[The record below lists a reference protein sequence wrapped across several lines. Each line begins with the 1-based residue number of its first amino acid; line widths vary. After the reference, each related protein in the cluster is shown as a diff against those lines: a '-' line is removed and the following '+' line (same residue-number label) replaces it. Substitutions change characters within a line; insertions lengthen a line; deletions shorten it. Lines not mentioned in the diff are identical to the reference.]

1 LNVEDRP
8 YNQPCWEVGRRK
20 PDWRMRSPS
29 VEGGDTTTPPE
40 RGPLDPG
47 GAGEAKVPHIE
58 AGTPL
63 GGGRA
68 EGTTKLV
75 REARDVGIGL
85 NPPTKPGRV
94 VAELAGARRL
104 KPYWGKPTVRNFW
117 EGGWKRDYGSRTEA
131 QCESFGNATEPYR
144 ARASALPDGEQ
155 GRPDGGCGVRGGKG
169 TDQEERRTDLTR
181 AGHRA
186 GKAWHRIVSH
196 TSVARWRTR

>member
-8 YNQPCWEVGRRK
+8 YNQLCWEVGRRK

-29 VEGGDTTTPPE
+29 VEGGDTITPSE

-47 GAGEAKVPHIE
+47 GAVEAEVPHVE
-58 AGTPL
+58 AGIPS
-63 GGGRA
+63 GRGRA
-68 EGTTKLV
+68 EGAIKLD

-131 QCESFGNATEPYR
+131 QRESFGNATEPYR

-155 GRPDGGCGVRGGKG
+155 TPVRTPGREARHREHGLVVGTYDGYLEIRCTYYRNSNGYPS
-169 TDQEERRTDLTR
+169 T
-181 AGHRA
+181 
-186 GKAWHRIVSH
+186 SH
-196 TSVARWRTR
+196 SQS